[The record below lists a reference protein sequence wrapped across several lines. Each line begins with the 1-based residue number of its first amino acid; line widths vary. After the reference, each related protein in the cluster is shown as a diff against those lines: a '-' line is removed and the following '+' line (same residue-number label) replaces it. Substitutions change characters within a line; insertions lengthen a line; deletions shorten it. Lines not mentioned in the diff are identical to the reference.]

1 MTVAEKSNL
10 VPKNDIIF
18 KNLFS
23 KVGNAD
29 MLKELLEEII
39 KIEIKEI
46 EVQKEVELSQMNT
59 KEKYGKL
66 DLRVIINK
74 NTIAIIEMQMN
85 DNCNMKK
92 RAMYYAGKIIASS
105 LNTKETYNKIK
116 DIHVISILNYNMTK
130 LNKYYSDTVTVDSE
144 YRHYEIIDGIKYHF
158 IELPKFRKQIQIPK
172 TKLEQWLAF
181 MDYENK
187 EMVKMAIE
195 KNELVKKAQ
204 KDYEYLTG
212 DAATRRLEELREKA
226 ILDENSAY
234 ETGKLRGEKRG
245 EARGR
250 IIGREEGKTEGKIEK
265 SIEIAV
271 AMLRN
276 NVKKEIIEKYTGIK
290 AEELDKIC
298 VQNGIF

>member
-1 MTVAEKSNL
+1 MSETEKIKL
-10 VPKNDIIF
+10 LPKNDIIF

-23 KVGNAD
+23 EVGNED
-29 MLKELLEEII
+29 MLKELLEEIT

-74 NTIAIIEMQMN
+74 NTIAIIEMQIN
-85 DNCNMKK
+85 DNFNMKK

-116 DIHVISILNYNMTK
+116 DIHVISILNYNITK

-158 IELPKFRKQIQIPK
+158 LELPKFRKQIQIPE

-181 MDYENK
+181 IDYEDK
-187 EMVKMAIE
+187 ELVKMAIE
-195 KNELVKKAQ
+195 RNKLVKKAQ

-212 DAATRRLEELREKA
+212 DAATKRLQELREKA

-234 ETGKLRGEKRG
+234 ETGKLRGK
-245 EARGR
+245 
-250 IIGREEGKTEGKIEK
+250 EEGKEEGRIELK
-265 SIEIAV
+265 IEIAM
-271 AMLRN
+271 AMLKN
-276 NVKKEIIEKYTGIK
+276 NVKREMIKKYTGLDE
-290 AEELDKIC
+290 EELNKIC
-298 VQNGIF
+298 RQKA

>member
-1 MTVAEKSNL
+1 MTDAETEKSKL

-18 KNLFS
+18 KNIFS
-23 KVGNAD
+23 KVGNEN
-29 MLKELLEEII
+29 MLKEILEEII

-130 LNKYYSDTVTVDSE
+130 LRKYYSDTVTVDSE

-158 IELPKFRKQIQIPK
+158 IELPKFRKQIQIPE
-172 TKLEQWLAF
+172 TKLEQWLSF
-181 MDYENK
+181 IDYENR
-187 EMVKMAIE
+187 EMVNMAIA

-212 DAATRRLEELREKA
+212 DAATRRLQELREKA

-234 ETGKLRGEKRG
+234 ETGKIRGKEEGERIGEVRGKAIGEKQGLKRAAMAMIKNN
-245 EARGR
+245 EKREN
-250 IIGREEGKTEGKIEK
+250 II
-265 SIEIAV
+265 
-271 AMLRN
+271 
-276 NVKKEIIEKYTGIK
+276 KYTGLSEK
-290 AEELDKIC
+290 ELDKLLLQKI
-298 VQNGIF
+298 

>member
-1 MTVAEKSNL
+1 MSETEKIKL
-10 VPKNDIIF
+10 LPKNDIIF

-23 KVGNAD
+23 EVGNED
-29 MLKELLEEII
+29 MLKELLEEIT

-74 NTIAIIEMQMN
+74 NTIAIIEMQME

-116 DIHVISILNYNMTK
+116 DIHVISILNYNITK

-158 IELPKFRKQIQIPK
+158 LELPKFRKQIQIPE

-181 MDYENK
+181 IDYEDK
-187 EMVKMAIE
+187 ELVKMAIE
-195 KNELVKKAQ
+195 RNKLVKKAQ

-212 DAATRRLEELREKA
+212 DAATKRLQELREKA

-234 ETGKLRGEKRG
+234 ETGKLRGK
-245 EARGR
+245 
-250 IIGREEGKTEGKIEK
+250 EEGKEEGRIELK
-265 SIEIAV
+265 IEIAM
-271 AMLRN
+271 AMLKN
-276 NVKKEIIEKYTGIK
+276 NVKREMIKKYTGLDE
-290 AEELDKIC
+290 EELNKIC
-298 VQNGIF
+298 RQKA

>member
-1 MTVAEKSNL
+1 MSETEKIKL
-10 VPKNDIIF
+10 LPKNDIIF

-23 KVGNAD
+23 EVGNED
-29 MLKELLEEII
+29 MLKELLEEIT

-74 NTIAIIEMQMN
+74 STIAIIEMQMK

-92 RAMYYAGKIIASS
+92 RAMYYASKIVGSS
-105 LNTKETYNKIK
+105 LNTRETYNKIK

-130 LNKYYSDTVTVDSE
+130 LRKYYSDTVTVDSE
-144 YRHYEIIDGIKYHF
+144 YRHYEIMDGIKYHF
-158 IELPKFRKQIQIPK
+158 IELPKFRKHIQVPE

-181 MDYENK
+181 VDYENK
-187 EMVKMAIE
+187 EMVKMSIE

-212 DAATRRLEELREKA
+212 DAATRRLQELREKA

-234 ETGKLRGEKRG
+234 ETGKLRGKEEGEKIGEMRG
-245 EARGR
+245 EKQGLKRAA
-250 IIGREEGKTEGKIEK
+250 
-265 SIEIAV
+265 IA
-271 AMLRN
+271 MIKN
-276 NVKKEIIEKYTGIK
+276 NINREIIIKCTGLSEK
-290 AEELDKIC
+290 ELDKLLIQK
-298 VQNGIF
+298 V

>member
-1 MTVAEKSNL
+1 MSETEKIKL
-10 VPKNDIIF
+10 LRKNDIIF

-23 KVGNAD
+23 KVGNED
-29 MLKELLEEII
+29 MLKELLEEIT

-116 DIHVISILNYNMTK
+116 DIHVISILNYNITK

-158 IELPKFRKQIQIPK
+158 LELPKFRKQIQIPE

-181 MDYENK
+181 IDYEDK
-187 EMVKMAIE
+187 ELVKMAIE
-195 KNELVKKAQ
+195 RNKLVKKAQ

-212 DAATRRLEELREKA
+212 DAATKRLQELREKA

-234 ETGKLRGEKRG
+234 ETGKLRGKKEGK
-245 EARGR
+245 EEGR
-250 IIGREEGKTEGKIEK
+250 IELK
-265 SIEIAV
+265 IEIAM
-271 AMLRN
+271 AMLKN
-276 NVKKEIIEKYTGIK
+276 NVKREMIKKYTGLDE
-290 AEELDKIC
+290 EELNKIC
-298 VQNGIF
+298 RQKA